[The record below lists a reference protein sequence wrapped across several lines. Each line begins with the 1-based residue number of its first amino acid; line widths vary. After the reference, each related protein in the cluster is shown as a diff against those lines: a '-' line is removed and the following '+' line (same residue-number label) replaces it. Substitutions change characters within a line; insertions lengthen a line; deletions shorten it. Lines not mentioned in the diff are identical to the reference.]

1 MILLPREMVGQFID
15 FVATVYSSDV
25 IHQTAGGEIARFMCQ
40 GRFFV
45 IRNLEEDSSG
55 ESPTV
60 ELWSN
65 DLKTLE
71 EVETRWNQTLTVAYE
86 AYDFLDE
93 DNDEH
98 GSTDAANG

>member
-15 FVATVYSSDV
+15 FVTTVYSSDV

-45 IRNLEEDSSG
+45 IRNLEEDDTG
-55 ESPTV
+55 EAPAV

-71 EVETRWNQTLTVAYE
+71 QVETRWNQTLSVAYE
-86 AYDFLDE
+86 AYDFMDE
-93 DNDEH
+93 DENEH
-98 GSTDAANG
+98 GSAAEAND